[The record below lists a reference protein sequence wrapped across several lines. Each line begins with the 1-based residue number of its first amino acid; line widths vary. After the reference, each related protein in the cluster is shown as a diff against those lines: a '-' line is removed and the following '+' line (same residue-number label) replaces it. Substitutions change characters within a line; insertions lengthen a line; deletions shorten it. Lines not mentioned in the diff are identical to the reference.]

1 MRLKRAIFPGA
12 SAAIG
17 LACSIYW
24 ACEATDAYSE
34 ADKARVQAEIVETH
48 GRPTD
53 ILPDYDDPYIT
64 KGHEDVMLALV
75 SLAFSVMYGGL
86 AVVVVREDQDRK
98 KTQQVEGLEQLDISL
113 DELLDSE
120 GL

>member
-24 ACEATDAYSE
+24 ACEAADAFSE
-34 ADKARVQAEIVETH
+34 ADRAREQADIVETH

-53 ILPDYDDPYIT
+53 TLPDYDDPYIT
-64 KGHEDVMLALV
+64 KGHEDVMLALGT
-75 SLAFSVMYGGL
+75 LAFSVMYGVL
-86 AVVVVREDQDRK
+86 TVVTVSEVQDSREHNR
-98 KTQQVEGLEQLDISL
+98 
-113 DELLDSE
+113 
-120 GL
+120 